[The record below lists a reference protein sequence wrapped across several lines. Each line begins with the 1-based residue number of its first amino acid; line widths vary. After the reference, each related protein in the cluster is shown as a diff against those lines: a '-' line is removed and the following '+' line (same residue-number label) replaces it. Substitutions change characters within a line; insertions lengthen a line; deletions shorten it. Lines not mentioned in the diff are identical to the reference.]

1 LRIYS
6 AAVFE
11 ILVFFLSVSLLLAV
25 LGFQSLWQARCRRR
39 RAQWL
44 EAHLANLDNVDSAI
58 VEFGAPSEVI
68 VGTGQALYLW
78 KSPAAAPSGP
88 GLLIVNLVTDQA
100 GHVKRASWETRG
112 V

>member
-1 LRIYS
+1 
-6 AAVFE
+6 VFE
-11 ILVFFLSVSLLLAV
+11 ILAFFVSISLLLAV
-25 LGFQSLWQARCRRR
+25 LAFQSFWQAQCRRR
-39 RAQWL
+39 RTQWL
-44 EAHLANLDNVDSAI
+44 ETHLANLDNVDSAI
-58 VEFGAPSEVI
+58 IEFGAPSEVI

-100 GHVKRASWETRG
+100 GHVKRGSWETRG